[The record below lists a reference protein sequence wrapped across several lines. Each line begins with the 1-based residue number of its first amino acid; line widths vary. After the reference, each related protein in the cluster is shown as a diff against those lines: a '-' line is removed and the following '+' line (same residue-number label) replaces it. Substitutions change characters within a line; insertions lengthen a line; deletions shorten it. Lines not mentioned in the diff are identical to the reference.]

1 MLDKTI
7 IIMKRQINLSIV
19 LSQKKIKFVLL
30 IALSFGFITL
40 SNSQTTS
47 EKKGSLKTISY
58 GEYDGDY
65 GKEYDYVAIGYVN
78 NNQFVENQ
86 ILTFL
91 TNRNKK
97 AADTIVSGRYFYAED
112 GNSYIDGIWKKYEY
126 EGSNTIKKIIRLK
139 GVFKVSNNKNTI
151 GITTNKK
158 IGEEPIIK
166 TITNTNYNLEIIYK
180 VLKLETSINDLVEQE
195 IDYSIFKDYIKKSKK
210 VKLTFKNG
218 DLFTGTVQEPYVYDN
233 YSADFIP
240 DIGEYKY
247 SKGEVANG
255 EIYHSL
261 NGKFL
266 LSKGTIVFQDGSVED
281 ENDIEENSWLKQ
293 YKLSNDEIEEMYRD
307 SESLTDM
314 RNKAKSIGEKRG
326 KEAKENKILQEQ
338 LMEKIRQ
345 NKQRLKTKLVT
356 KYGENIGNK
365 ILQGKLEA
373 GMSKSMVS
381 DVWKEEYFSVSNIV
395 RDSQNIEVWEF
406 NSGKM
411 ASDLIKEYGEEDAYK
426 MYFGLAF
433 AVEFGEISIPR
444 KLIFKND
451 KLTDVYR

>member
-30 IALSFGFITL
+30 IALSFGFITF

-65 GKEYDYVAIGYVN
+65 GKEYDYLAIGYVN

-86 ILTFL
+86 TLTFL

-97 AADTIVSGRYFYAED
+97 VADTIVSGRCFYAED

-126 EGSNTIKKIIRLK
+126 EGRNTIKKIIRLK

-166 TITNTNYNLEIIYK
+166 TLTNTNYNLEIIYK
-180 VLKLETSINDLVEQE
+180 ELKLETSINDLVEQE
-195 IDYSIFKDYIKKSKK
+195 INYSIFKDYIKKSKK

-218 DLFTGTVQEPYVYDN
+218 DLFTGTVKLPQAYNN
-233 YSADFIP
+233 YSTEFVP
-240 DIGEYKY
+240 NNGEYKY
-247 SKGEVANG
+247 STGEVCNG
-255 EIYHSL
+255 EIFYSTVYY
-261 NGKFL
+261 KFL
-266 LSKGTIVFQDGSVED
+266 LYKGTIVFQDGSID
-281 ENDIEENSWLKQ
+281 DDSWLDK
-293 YKLSNDEIEEMYRD
+293 YSLTNNEIETMYRD
-307 SESLTDM
+307 SKSLTEL
-314 RNKAKSIGEKRG
+314 RNKAVIIGAERG
-326 KEAKENKILQEQ
+326 KEAKEKKILQEQ

-345 NKQRLKTKLVT
+345 NKQRLKTKLVA

-365 ILQGKLEA
+365 IFQGKLEA

-426 MYFGLAF
+426 LYFGLAF